1 MNIEELNTALAQIF
15 ASDDLLINEPMSK
28 HTTFRC
34 GGPARFFVRASNAAD
49 ITAAINAA
57 EKADTPWWIV
67 GCGSDLLVSD
77 AGLPGV
83 VIEIGER
90 MAHISID
97 ESVVRVQAGATNE
110 AVAQAALEAGLT
122 GYEFASG
129 IPGSVGGAAIMN
141 AGAYDGEFKDVA
153 ASVSCLFPDGTV
165 REIPAEKADWSYRHS
180 MMSDEGLV
188 VLGATLQLAAGNK
201 DDIRA
206 KMDDLAQRRSS
217 KQPLEMASAGSTFKR
232 PEGYFAGKLIQ
243 DAGMQGHSVGDA
255 QVSTKHAGF
264 VVNTGNASAADV
276 LQVIRDVQ
284 AAVADQF
291 GVTLE
296 TEVRM
301 WGFDPT
307 DN

>member
-188 VLGATLQLAAGNK
+188 VLGATLQLTAGNK
-201 DDIRA
+201 EDIRA

-264 VVNTGNASAADV
+264 VVNTGNATAADV

-301 WGFDPT
+301 WGFGPT

>member
-206 KMDDLAQRRSS
+206 KMNDLAQRRSS

-264 VVNTGNASAADV
+264 VVNTGNATAADV